1 MVPVFGQIKSRPGM
15 PVHTSMSSFS
25 TMETMILLGKNPQQ
39 LGELT
44 SSLNLPKFAAR
55 QLSDWLYKKHAA
67 SFEAMTNLS
76 KAARSALA
84 GQATIGCSD
93 PGSVAVSTDG
103 TKKYL
108 FRALAGAWIETAW
121 IPDDERATLCLSTQA
136 GCRMGCHFCAT
147 ARQGFSGNLDAADI
161 LNQYRSLPERDTVS
175 NIVYMGMGEPLDN
188 LEAVLASIRAFT
200 EDWGLAM
207 SPRRITVSTC
217 GILAPLRRLLDETE
231 VHVAL
236 SLHNPFDEERAQLM
250 PIARSQPLEPIL
262 DLLRSY
268 NWRGQRRL
276 TLEYILF
283 DGYNDSEDHFRQLV
297 RLTRGLGDVRINLL
311 RWNSVPGD
319 DGVRGA
325 PEETLEL
332 FRDSLNDEG
341 IIATI
346 RRSRGG
352 DIAAACGLLSTA
364 RLRNAADTAAPAA
377 DKE

>member
-1 MVPVFGQIKSRPGM
+1 
-15 PVHTSMSSFS
+15 MSSFFS
-25 TMETMILLGKNPQQ
+25 MEPVILLGKNPQE

-44 SSLNLPKFAAR
+44 TSLGLPKFAAR
-55 QLSDWLYKKHAA
+55 QLSDWLYKKHAT
-67 SFEAMTNLS
+67 SFEAMTNLA
-76 KAARSALA
+76 KTARTALA
-84 GQATIGCSD
+84 GQAIIGCSEPD
-93 PGSVAVSTDG
+93 SIAVSMDG

-108 FRALAGAWIETAW
+108 FRALSGDWIETAW
-121 IPDDERATLCLSTQA
+121 IPDEERATLCVSTQA
-136 GCRMGCHFCAT
+136 GCRMGCRFCAT
-147 ARQGFSGNLDAADI
+147 ARQGYAGNLDAADI

-188 LEAVLASIRAFT
+188 LDAVLASIRACT
-200 EDWGLAM
+200 EEWGLAM

-236 SLHNPFDEERAQLM
+236 SLHNPFDKERADLM
-250 PIARSQPLEPIL
+250 PITRSQPLEPIF

-311 RWNSVPGD
+311 RWNTVPGD
-319 DGVRGA
+319 DGLRGA
-325 PEETLEL
+325 PAETLEL

-364 RLRNAADTAAPAA
+364 RLRNTDAPGVPDAN
-377 DKE
+377 KE